1 MLFAYK
7 RFLELFNDTQNV
19 KILYEYIE
27 NTMKAPID
35 TSDLLRWQWVQCIS
49 AFDKFVHDIVRIG
62 MIDIFQGNRL
72 ATPKYNTFQMDIQ
85 TYVDMQNS
93 PLTAVTIFEQKIILK
108 HSFLAF
114 QDPGK
119 VADALSYIWNDNDK
133 WATISSMVGMS
144 RNDCVTFLKNAVI
157 RRNQIVHEG
166 DYTDVLAKRQDIY
179 EQDVNEIRQFIL
191 KIGKA
196 IYDCVI

>member
-1 MLFAYK
+1 MLLAYK
-7 RFLELFNDTQNV
+7 RFLKLVNDTENI
-19 KILYEYIE
+19 KTLYEYIE

-35 TSDLLRWQWVQCIS
+35 TSDLLRWQWIQCIS

-62 MIDIFQGNRL
+62 MVDIFQGNRPS
-72 ATPKYNTFQMDIQ
+72 TPKYNMFQLDMQ
-85 TYVDMQNS
+85 TCLDMQNS
-93 PLTAVTIFEQKIILK
+93 SITAVTIFEQKIIQK

-114 QDPGK
+114 QDPAK

-133 WATISSMVGMS
+133 WQTISSVVGMD

-166 DYTDVLAKRQDIY
+166 DYTDILSKRQEIY
-179 EQDVNEIRQFIL
+179 EQDVLEIRQFIL
-191 KIGKA
+191 NIGNA
-196 IYDCVI
+196 IYNCVK

>member
-1 MLFAYK
+1 MLLAYR
-7 RFLELFNDTQNV
+7 RFIELVNDMQSVET
-19 KILYEYIE
+19 LYEYTK
-27 NTMKAPID
+27 NTIKAPID

-49 AFDKFVHDIVRIG
+49 AFDKFVHDIVRRG
-62 MIDIFQGNRL
+62 MLDIFQGNRL
-72 ATPKYNTFQMDIQ
+72 ATPKYNKFQVDIQ

-93 PLTAVTIFEQKIILK
+93 SLMAVTILEQKIFLR

-114 QDPGK
+114 QDPDK

-133 WATISSMVGMS
+133 WATISKMVGMS
-144 RNDCVTFLKNAVI
+144 RHECVTFLKNAVI

-166 DYTDVLAKRQDIY
+166 DYTDALARRQDIY
-179 EQDVNEIRQFIL
+179 EQDVSKIRDFTL

-196 IYDCVI
+196 IYDCVK